1 MQFSKLSILS
11 TTLALAV
18 LGGCANHLV
27 EVRAGSASIAVKEAS
42 EVSAC
47 ESKGAINVSV
57 VSEVAFYTRNPDA
70 VEGNLLQLARNGA
83 VDAGGNTV
91 VRGNSSEFG
100 KRSFSIYKCQR

>member
-11 TTLALAV
+11 TTLALTV